1 MLTSSAFL
9 QLGFEPESPTHS
21 LLGFI
26 KAVHGKADAKLA
38 LEVIAGRFDRKSKVE
53 RSAEVLLKHGYI
65 TLQKNGK
72 WTITSDGN
80 NMLIR
85 ASGVKKRVGGF

>member
-1 MLTSSAFL
+1 MLTASWFPNI
-9 QLGFEPESPTHS
+9 GFEPESPTHS

-26 KAVHGKADAKLA
+26 KAMHGKGDAKLA
-38 LEVIAGRFDRKSKVE
+38 LEVIAGRFDRRSRVE

-65 TLQKNGK
+65 IIQENGK
-72 WTITSDGN
+72 WAITSDGN

-85 ASGVKKRVGGF
+85 ASGTKKRVRGL

>member
-1 MLTSSAFL
+1 MLTANWFPKM
-9 QLGFEPESPTHS
+9 GFEVDSPTHS

-26 KAVHGKADAKLA
+26 KAMRGKGDTKMA
-38 LEVIAGRFDRKSKVE
+38 LEVIAGRFDRKSRVE

-65 TLQKNGK
+65 TTQENGK
-72 WTITSDGN
+72 WAITPDGN

-85 ASGVKKRVGGF
+85 ASGTKKRVRGF